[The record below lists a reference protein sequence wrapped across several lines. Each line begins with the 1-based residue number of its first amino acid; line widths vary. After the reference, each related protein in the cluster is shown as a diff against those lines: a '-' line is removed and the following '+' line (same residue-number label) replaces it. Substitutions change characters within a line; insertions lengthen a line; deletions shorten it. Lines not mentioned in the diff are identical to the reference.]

1 MKILN
6 QNNKLKISINGDIGD
21 SFFSDGH
28 TLKSVKAQL
37 QDDTFDEVEV
47 ELQSNG
53 GDLIEGFAIYDL
65 FRAMPQKVTVTMTGA
80 VASAGT
86 IVAMGADV
94 RQITPNGQ
102 FLIHKPTTIT
112 AGDSG
117 DHEAAAEMLK
127 RFDNEVLDIYRKVTG
142 KRKSELMALM
152 EQNKF
157 ISAKEAKEWGFVDKI
172 TNEKILNQLK
182 ETKMEAVLNYFDAKD
197 EAAVIA
203 KAKATAEQLATV
215 TVEAETL
222 KTENEQLKAE
232 IDKFTNQRNDSIL
245 ANAIENGKI
254 TDSEKATWL
263 NLLQKDFDSAKKAI
277 EGMKAPGTL
286 KNFMQS
292 GGGKPAERDYDWYA
306 KNDMKALMAM
316 QETNRDE
323 YDRIINAKF
332 AKNKLQ
338 KKG

>member
-6 QNNKLKISINGDIGD
+6 QNNKVKIVIDGGIGESWFD
-21 SFFSDGH
+21 EGN
-28 TLKSVKAQL
+28 TLKSVKTQL
-37 QDDTFDEVEV
+37 QGDDFDEVEV
-47 ELQSNG
+47 ELKSNG

-127 RFDNEVLDIYRKVTG
+127 RFDNEVLNIYRKVTG

-215 TVEAETL
+215 TAEAETL

-277 EGMKAPGTL
+277 EGMKAPATL
-286 KNFMQS
+286 KNFMQVE
-292 GGGKPAERDYDWYA
+292 GQPQVERDYDWYA